1 MRGEIQLSKLNGR
14 EGRKIN
20 RMEKRTLVRAPVTS
34 CLYALFEI
42 FMTIQGRLSLTLT
55 FFATKITYCSVV
67 MWPYITITEY
77 HKPNGIIMT
86 SS

>member
-20 RMEKRTLVRAPVTS
+20 RMKKRTLLRAPVTEDKK

-42 FMTIQGRLSLTLT
+42 FMTLHVRLQLTLT
-55 FFATKITYCSVV
+55 IFAANTYCLIV
-67 MWPYITITEY
+67 M
-77 HKPNGIIMT
+77 
-86 SS
+86 

>member
-20 RMEKRTLVRAPVTS
+20 RMKKRTLVRAPVTEDKK

-42 FMTIQGRLSLTLT
+42 FMTLHVRLQLTLT
-55 FFATKITYCSVV
+55 IFAANTYCLIV
-67 MWPYITITEY
+67 M
-77 HKPNGIIMT
+77 
-86 SS
+86 